1 MTNKKQKAY
10 QRLADKLILEVQ
22 VDLLNKVIHEL
33 RRLQEIGD
41 TPSNQV
47 SKQDKELYLRWD
59 QMGKEVDA
67 WLLMRIEEIQQNKK
81 PW

>member
-1 MTNKKQKAY
+1 MTREKQKAH

-22 VDLLNKVIHEL
+22 VDLLNKVIREL
-33 RRLQEIGD
+33 RRIQEIGA

-47 SKQDKELYLRWD
+47 SKKDKELYLRWE

-67 WLLMRIEEIQQNKK
+67 WLLMRIEEIQQSKK